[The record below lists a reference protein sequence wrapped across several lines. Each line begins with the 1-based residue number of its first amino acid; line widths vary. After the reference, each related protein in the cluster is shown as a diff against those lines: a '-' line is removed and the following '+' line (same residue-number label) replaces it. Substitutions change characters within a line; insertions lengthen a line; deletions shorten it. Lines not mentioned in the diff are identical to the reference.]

1 MGKQTYDEGKDP
13 GQANNR
19 LMTETLQQG
28 WIDTEVEMS
37 RKRNRVK

>member
-1 MGKQTYDEGKDP
+1 MGKQTYDEGDP
-13 GQANNR
+13 GQVNNH
-19 LMTETLQQG
+19 LMTETLRQG